1 MRQTTK
7 AIVSIASIGLIAA
20 SYKFGLDAPAAFANA
35 EALAQAQNSGQ
46 NSGQTNPAPSTPTE
60 PGKTP
65 ATPATPA
72 KPGTPNQPAAKPT
85 TPAKPSGGSGS
96 TGSGTGST
104 GSGSGSTGSGTGS
117 TGSGSTGSGSAGSG
131 SSGSGT
137 TGGTTTPT
145 EVTKTGTSIRYR
157 FGTIQVAVTK
167 ADGKITAVNLLQA
180 GATGGRSQAF
190 DFLVQ
195 YTVDA
200 QGSSFGNISGATYT
214 TDAYKQ
220 SLNAALAQF

>member
-1 MRQTTK
+1 VRQTTK
-7 AIVSIASIGLIAA
+7 AFISIASIGLIAA
-20 SYKFGLDAPAAFANA
+20 SYKFGLEAPAAFANA
-35 EALAQAQNSGQ
+35 EALAQAQNPNQATGQ
-46 NSGQTNPAPSTPTE
+46 PDANPSTPSE
-60 PGKTP
+60 PSNP
-65 ATPATPA
+65 AATPSTPA
-72 KPGTPNQPAAKPT
+72 KPGTPTQPAAKPT
-85 TPAKPSGGSGS
+85 KPAKPSSGS
-96 TGSGTGST
+96 
-104 GSGSGSTGSGTGS
+104 GS
-117 TGSGSTGSGSAGSG
+117 TGSGSTGSGTGTGST
-131 SSGSGT
+131 GSGT
-137 TGGTTTPT
+137 TAPT

-157 FGTIQVAVTK
+157 FGIIQVAVTK
-167 ADGKITAVNLLQA
+167 TDGQITAVNLLQA

>member
-1 MRQTTK
+1 VRQTTK
-7 AIVSIASIGLIAA
+7 AIVSIASLGLIAA

-35 EALAQAQNSGQ
+35 EALAQAQNPNQTSGQ
-46 NSGQTNPAPSTPTE
+46 PNANPSTPTE
-60 PGKTP
+60 PSATP
-65 ATPATPA
+65 ATPVTPA
-72 KPGTPNQPAAKPT
+72 KPGTPNQPAAKPS
-85 TPAKPSGGSGS
+85 TPAKPNSSSGSGSTGSGSTGSGTGSGSTGSGS

-104 GSGSGSTGSGTGS
+104 GSGS
-117 TGSGSTGSGSAGSG
+117 
-131 SSGSGT
+131 SGSGT
-137 TGGTTTPT
+137 TGGGTTAT

-157 FGTIQVAVTK
+157 FGTIQVSVTK
-167 ADGKITAVNLLQA
+167 TAGKITAVNLLQA
-180 GATGGRSQAF
+180 GATGGRGQAF

-195 YTVDA
+195 YTIDA

>member
-7 AIVSIASIGLIAA
+7 AFISIASIGLIAA
-20 SYKFGLDAPAAFANA
+20 SYKFGLEAPAAFANA
-35 EALAQAQNSGQ
+35 DAIAQAQNPNQATGQ
-46 NSGQTNPAPSTPTE
+46 PNASPSTPTE
-60 PGKTP
+60 PGQTP
-65 ATPATPA
+65 ATPVTPA
-72 KPGTPNQPAAKPT
+72 KPDTPNQPAAKPT
-85 TPAKPSGGSGS
+85 TPAEPSGGSGS
-96 TGSGTGST
+96 TGSGS
-104 GSGSGSTGSGTGS
+104 GSGSGSTGSGSTVSVTGNTGS
-117 TGSGSTGSGSAGSG
+117 TGSGSNT
-131 SSGSGT
+131 
-137 TGGTTTPT
+137 GTTTPV

-157 FGTIQVAVTK
+157 FGTIQVSVTK
-167 ADGKITAVNLLQA
+167 TDGKITAVNLLKA

-220 SLNAALAQF
+220 SLDAALAQF

>member
-7 AIVSIASIGLIAA
+7 AFISIASIGLIAA
-20 SYKFGLDAPAAFANA
+20 SYKFGLEAPAAFANA
-35 EALAQAQNSGQ
+35 EALAQAQNPNQATGQ
-46 NSGQTNPAPSTPTE
+46 PTTTPSTPSE
-60 PGKTP
+60 PSNP
-65 ATPATPA
+65 AATPSTPA
-72 KPGTPNQPAAKPT
+72 KPGTPTQPAAKPT
-85 TPAKPSGGSGS
+85 KPAKPSSGS
-96 TGSGTGST
+96 
-104 GSGSGSTGSGTGS
+104 GS
-117 TGSGSTGSGSAGSG
+117 TGSGSTGSGTGTG

-137 TGGTTTPT
+137 TGGGTTTAV

-167 ADGKITAVNLLQA
+167 TDGQITAVNLLQA

>member
-7 AIVSIASIGLIAA
+7 AIISIASIGLIAA
-20 SYKFGLDAPAAFANA
+20 SYKFGLEAPAAFANA
-35 EALAQAQNSGQ
+35 EALAQAQNPNQATGQ
-46 NSGQTNPAPSTPTE
+46 PNANPSTPSE
-60 PGKTP
+60 PGTP
-65 ATPATPA
+65 TSTPSAPA
-72 KPGTPNQPAAKPT
+72 KPGTPTQPAVKPT
-85 TPAKPSGGSGS
+85 KPAKPS
-96 TGSGTGST
+96 
-104 GSGSGSTGSGTGS
+104 SGSGSTGSGTG
-117 TGSGSTGSGSAGSG
+117 TGST
-131 SSGSGT
+131 GSGT
-137 TGGTTTPT
+137 TGGGTTTAV

-167 ADGKITAVNLLQA
+167 TDGQITAVNLLQA

>member
-46 NSGQTNPAPSTPTE
+46 NSGQPNPAPITPTE

-65 ATPATPA
+65 SAPVAPA

-96 TGSGTGST
+96 TGSGST
-104 GSGSGSTGSGTGS
+104 GSGTGSTGSGTGS
-117 TGSGSTGSGSAGSG
+117 TGSGSTGSGSTGSG

-137 TGGTTTPT
+137 TGGSNSTTT

-167 ADGKITAVNLLQA
+167 TDGKITAVNLLQA

-195 YTVDA
+195 YTLDA

-214 TDAYKQ
+214 VDAYKQ
-220 SLNAALAQF
+220 SLDAALAQF

>member
-7 AIVSIASIGLIAA
+7 AIISIASIGLIAA
-20 SYKFGLDAPAAFANA
+20 SYKFGLEAPAAFANA
-35 EALAQAQNSGQ
+35 EALAQAQNPNQATGQ
-46 NSGQTNPAPSTPTE
+46 PTATPSTPNE

-65 ATPATPA
+65 STPVTPA
-72 KPGTPNQPAAKPT
+72 KPGTPNKPIVKPSK
-85 TPAKPSGGSGS
+85 PAKPSSGAGSTGSGATGSGS
-96 TGSGTGST
+96 TGSGTGT
-104 GSGSGSTGSGTGS
+104 GGT
-117 TGSGSTGSGSAGSG
+117 
-131 SSGSGT
+131 GSGT
-137 TGGTTTPT
+137 TGGGTTTAV
-145 EVTKTGTSIRYR
+145 EVTKNGTSIRYR

-167 ADGKITAVNLLQA
+167 TDGQITAVNLLQA

>member
-7 AIVSIASIGLIAA
+7 AIISIASIGLIAA
-20 SYKFGLDAPAAFANA
+20 SYKFGLEAPAAFANA
-35 EALAQAQNSGQ
+35 EALAQAQNPNQATGQ
-46 NSGQTNPAPSTPTE
+46 PTATPSTPNE

-65 ATPATPA
+65 STPSTPA
-72 KPGTPNQPAAKPT
+72 KPGTPTQPAVKPT
-85 TPAKPSGGSGS
+85 KPAKPS
-96 TGSGTGST
+96 
-104 GSGSGSTGSGTGS
+104 SGSGSTGSGTG
-117 TGSGSTGSGSAGSG
+117 TGST
-131 SSGSGT
+131 GSGT
-137 TGGTTTPT
+137 TGGGATTAV
-145 EVTKTGTSIRYR
+145 EVTKNGTSIRYR

-167 ADGKITAVNLLQA
+167 TDGQITAVNLLQA